1 VARAQAEKARIEGR
15 LPEAVSAWRQAERL
29 EPDAIAA
36 QGLAY
41 ALLESGDPALAAQ
54 AFSRAIRRLDP
65 PPAPLLADLGYA
77 HLRGGERGQAREAFV
92 RAIDTLEVGRDPD
105 RQSTIE
111 ALRREVRELDQTLS
125 GAFWQ
130 GLRGRGVRGLSRGS
144 TDAGGASGLTSVP
157 ASGGGIELS
166 WRAPLAQAPG
176 RSPFEWFGRLLWSIE
191 PGTVDL
197 DSRATQLGLG
207 LRIRPQST
215 PHAWISGERL
225 LAVGG
230 DGQDEWVLRAAWG
243 RGWGAL
249 IGPGPGWVGHLW
261 ADAAYQT
268 ESGTRALHAA
278 WRQGYAWPL
287 NGPLRLVPH
296 AVLHGRA
303 LAPDPYAEAWA
314 EAGLGVSIE
323 GAAGG
328 GRHVAPRAYWNTFIR
343 HKFGLDGAGRNGWEF
358 GASLFW

>member
-1 VARAQAEKARIEGR
+1 
-15 LPEAVSAWRQAERL
+15 
-29 EPDAIAA
+29 
-36 QGLAY
+36 
-41 ALLESGDPALAAQ
+41 
-54 AFSRAIRRLDP
+54 
-65 PPAPLLADLGYA
+65 LLADLGYA
-77 HLRGGERGQAREAFV
+77 HLRAGERGQAREAFV
-92 RAIDTLEVGRDPD
+92 RAIDRLDVGEDPN
-105 RQSTIE
+105 RRSTIE
-111 ALRREVRELDQTLS
+111 SLRQEIRELDQTLS

-130 GLRGRGVRGLSRGS
+130 GLRGRGARGLARGS
-144 TDAGGASGLTSVP
+144 TDAGGASGLTSAP
-157 ASGGGIELS
+157 ASGGGLDLA
-166 WRAPLAQAPG
+166 WRAPLARAPG

-197 DSRATQLGLG
+197 DRRATQMGLG

-249 IGPGPGWVGHLW
+249 IGPGWVGHLW

-268 ESGTRALHAA
+268 ESRTRSLHAE

-287 NGPLRLVPH
+287 KGTLRFVPH

-303 LAPDPYAEAWA
+303 LDPDPYAEAWA
-314 EAGLGVSIE
+314 EAGLGVSME
-323 GAAGG
+323 GTAGG
-328 GRHVAPRAYWNTFIR
+328 GRHVAPRARWNTFLR
-343 HKFGLDGAGRNGWEF
+343 YKSRLDGAGRNGWEF
-358 GASLFW
+358 GASLLW